1 MKTILVPTDFSE
13 CSMFALRYAASLA
26 RKTKSVLYILNVIEK
41 SDYYYAG
48 DPMIAPPVDLL
59 LIDEYV
65 KTMKKISTEKLH
77 KLMNEKFLLRLNI
90 KQQILTGKRVYYEI
104 INYSNK
110 IKADIIIMGTKGSS
124 GIKGIFFGSNAERT
138 VRFSERP
145 VLVINKEIINTSLKT
160 IVFASDFTKEANV
173 IFPIIKNFAEIYDA
187 DIHLLKVNIAEQ
199 FRTTRDNLRLM
210 NGFNEKFKSNNK
222 IVIYDDYM
230 KEEGI
235 LNYADD
241 VNADLIAIG
250 THGKNGLARFFK
262 SDVSEDMVRL
272 THRPILVVNFS
283 ELKHKSDL
291 LGGSTKSFVN
301 ESGKL
306 SVNTHGK
313 KKKKVY
319 DSDYFDY

>member
-13 CSMFALRYAASLA
+13 CSMYSLRYAASLA
-26 RKTKSVLYILNVIEK
+26 RKTKASLHILNIIEK

-48 DPMIAPPVDLL
+48 DAMIAPPVDLL
-59 LIDEYV
+59 MIDEYV
-65 KTMKKISTEKLH
+65 KAMKKISTEKLN
-77 KLMNEKFLLRLNI
+77 KLISGKFLSRLKVTSHI
-90 KQQILTGKRVYYEI
+90 ITGKRVYYEI

-110 IKADIIIMGTKGSS
+110 IKADIIIMGTKGLG
-124 GIKGIFFGSNAERT
+124 GIKGILFGSNAERT

-145 VLVINKEIINTSLKT
+145 VLVINKEIINPVLKT
-160 IVFASDFTKEANV
+160 IVFASDFTKEAHV

-199 FRTTRDNLRLM
+199 FTTTRDNIRLM
-210 NGFNEKFKSNNK
+210 KSFNEKFNSNNK

-241 VNADLIAIG
+241 VNADLIAVG

-262 SDVSEDMVRL
+262 SDVSEAMVRL
-272 THRPILVVNFS
+272 THKPILVINFS

-291 LGGSTKSFVN
+291 LDGSAKSYVN

-306 SVNTHGK
+306 SIRGQNK